1 MKSNLR
7 KTGVLLL
14 TLLFAGTVQA
24 QNLLWPIAG
33 KKAGEDILSQ
43 PQTYIDKELNFDD
56 LVIGAEPGAVV
67 VCPVDGVITSVGT
80 DYMSSLSYLT
90 ASSFDPRR
98 TMAENIWAVREATG
112 QRYTGSMSIRM
123 ADGSKLHLNGFSG
136 DRRFQ
141 TGQKLHA
148 GDTLGV
154 VDYSFHAFR
163 DPSLMVSISGKDN
176 RPVDPMT
183 PFGLKTTFV
192 KPQELARENPMPAD
206 KIREDLDVLA
216 DAFCELYP
224 SLEGHMSETAFR
236 AYVDSLK
243 GTVTGPMD
251 VIDDFRMMLRKI
263 LHQVPDSHVYL
274 MPDQLPNQA
283 KPAWAPGEFLSFCD
297 DTVRVMVAVPAL
309 KELEGMVV
317 NTIDGAPALEY
328 AHRAMDLENNYDGKV
343 ESFVAEEAV
352 SLGKYG
358 RILNLDAD
366 KGTVHELGLED
377 GTTVRIPFF
386 LHPPLMANDA
396 YRRMARWHNVNMRRS
411 DDVVFET
418 RPLNDSTA
426 YLGIKTFEMLDKQVE
441 QVRDFLASCQAP
453 NLVIDVRNNP
463 GGDSEVLMRL
473 LSYFADTPMERQK
486 GGYARVLKQGQFASL
501 AHSLNHTAD
510 EDIFPEYE
518 AGENGYYIR
527 DTIETCTVV
536 LPDPDVHYGGKVY
549 VLTNGHSFSAAT
561 LFPSVLVRNRRG
573 VTVGRETGSGYH
585 SMTAYKFADIMLPN
599 TLQTIHIPL
608 VQMVFDTTVCDRL
621 PEGRGLLPDYP
632 LPLTWNEV
640 TCGPDGE
647 TDVLL
652 EYALSL
658 IADGKYLSEEDPFA
672 AADQTPEKRAFPWA
686 IVTGAAAAILA
697 LLALLSYLC
706 KNRKR

>member
-328 AHRAMDLENNYDGKV
+328 ARRAMDLENNYDGKV
-343 ESFVAEEAV
+343 ESFVEEEAV

-527 DTIETCTVV
+527 DTIETCAVV

-632 LPLTWNEV
+632 LPLTYNEIM
-640 TCGPDGE
+640 CGPDGE

-652 EYALSL
+652 DYALSL

-672 AADQTPEKRAFPWA
+672 AADQASEKRSFPWT
-686 IVTGAAAAILA
+686 IVAGVAAAILA
-697 LLALLSYLC
+697 LLALMSYLC

>member
-1 MKSNLR
+1 MKSMILR
-7 KTGVLLL
+7 RTGALVLSVLL
-14 TLLFAGTVQA
+14 AITVQA

-67 VCPVDGVITSVGT
+67 LCPVDGVITSVGT

-328 AHRAMDLENNYDGKV
+328 ARRAMDLENNYDGKV
-343 ESFVAEEAV
+343 ESFVEEEAV

-527 DTIETCTVV
+527 DTIETCAVV

-608 VQMVFDTTVCDRL
+608 VQMIFDTTVCDRL

-640 TCGPDGE
+640 MCGSDGE
-647 TDVLL
+647 TDVML

-658 IADGKYLSEEDPFA
+658 IADGKYLSVEDPFA
-672 AADQTPEKRAFPWA
+672 AADKAPEKRAFPWV
-686 IVTGAAAAILA
+686 IVAGVAALLA
-697 LLALLSYLC
+697 LLALMLL
-706 KNRKR
+706 RKRK

>member
-1 MKSNLR
+1 MKSMIFR
-7 KTGVLLL
+7 RTGALVLSVLL
-14 TLLFAGTVQA
+14 AITVQA

-67 VCPVDGVITSVGT
+67 LCPVDGVITSVGT
-80 DYMSSLSYLT
+80 DYMSSLTYMT
-90 ASSFDPRR
+90 ANAFDPRR

-112 QRYTGSMSIRM
+112 QRYTGSLSIRM
-123 ADGSKLHLNGFSG
+123 ADGSKLHLSGISG

-163 DPSLMVSISGKDN
+163 DPSLMVSISGRDN

-192 KPQELARENPMPAD
+192 KPQELTRENPMPAD
-206 KIREDLDVLA
+206 KVREDLDVLA

-224 SLEGHMSETAFR
+224 SLEDHMGENAFR
-236 AYVDSLK
+236 AFVDSLK
-243 GTVTGPMD
+243 ATVTGPVD
-251 VIDDFRMMLRKI
+251 VINDFRMMLRRI

-274 MPDQLPNQA
+274 MPDPLPNQA
-283 KPAWAPGEFLSFCD
+283 LPAWTPGEFLSFCD

-309 KELEGMVV
+309 KELEGKVV
-317 NTIDGAPALEY
+317 NTIDGVLAVEY
-328 AHRAMDLENNYDGKV
+328 ARRAMELENNYDGKV
-343 ESFVAEEAV
+343 ESFAEEEV
-352 SLGKYG
+352 VNLGRYG
-358 RILNLDAD
+358 HILNLNAD
-366 KGTVHELGLED
+366 RGTVHELGLED
-377 GTTVRIPFF
+377 GTTVHVPFF
-386 LHPPLMANDA
+386 LHAPLMANDA

-463 GGDSEVLMRL
+463 GGDSEVLMQL
-473 LSYFADTPMERQK
+473 LSYLADAPMERQK
-486 GGYARVLKQGQFASL
+486 GGYARVLKQGQFTSL

-518 AGENGYYIR
+518 AGENGFYIR
-527 DTIETCTVV
+527 DTVETCAVV
-536 LPDPDVHYGGKVY
+536 MPDPDVHYGGKVY

-573 VTVGRETGSGYH
+573 VSVGRETGSGYH

-608 VQMVFDTTVCDRL
+608 VQMIFDTTVCDRL

-640 TCGPDGE
+640 MCGSDGE
-647 TDVLL
+647 TDVML

-658 IADGKYLSEEDPFA
+658 IADGKYLSVEDPFA
-672 AADQTPEKRAFPWA
+672 AADKAPEKRAFPWV
-686 IVTGAAAAILA
+686 IVAGVAALLA
-697 LLALLSYLC
+697 LLALMLL
-706 KNRKR
+706 RKRK